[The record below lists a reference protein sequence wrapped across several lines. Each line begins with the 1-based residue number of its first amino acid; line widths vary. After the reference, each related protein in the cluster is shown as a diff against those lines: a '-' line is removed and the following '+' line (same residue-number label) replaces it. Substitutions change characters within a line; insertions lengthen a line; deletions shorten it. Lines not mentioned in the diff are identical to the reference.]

1 MKNLYLIRHAK
12 SSWKLPL
19 DDHKRPLKKRWI
31 SDAIIVSEHLK
42 NLVPKPD
49 VLLTSDAK
57 RASSTAIY
65 FKKAFDIKSDFF
77 LINKS
82 LYDFK
87 GKNVLS
93 VIKGLNNFFDIV
105 VIVGHNHALTSVANI
120 LGDIAINDL
129 PTCGFV
135 NIEFATD
142 NWRFANYGQTK
153 NIVFPRDLRPKKQRY
168 VN

>member
-19 DDHKRPLKKRWI
+19 DDHKRPLKKRGI
-31 SDAIIVSEHLK
+31 SDAILVSEHLK

-65 FKKAFDIKSDFF
+65 FKKAFDIKSDCF

-82 LYDFK
+82 LYDFQ

-93 VIKGLNNFFDIV
+93 VIKGLNNFF
-105 VIVGHNHALTSVANI
+105 
-120 LGDIAINDL
+120 
-129 PTCGFV
+129 
-135 NIEFATD
+135 
-142 NWRFANYGQTK
+142 
-153 NIVFPRDLRPKKQRY
+153 
-168 VN
+168 